1 MSEAGHP
8 AGTFHP
14 SPRDRSEL
22 APYFNTISLQPQAV
36 AQGAYWPPWLIRAL
50 LIYSSY
56 CDLSF
61 LRKVPEV
68 PLS

>member
-1 MSEAGHP
+1 
-8 AGTFHP
+8 
-14 SPRDRSEL
+14 
-22 APYFNTISLQPQAV
+22 LQPQAV